1 MTGKTKVRKAVFS
14 LHEKQRLENN
24 YQMQNPMGTG
34 MWTECPALKHIEYLE
49 DEDKFEE

>member
-1 MTGKTKVRKAVFS
+1 VFS

-24 YQMQNPMGTG
+24 YQVQNPMGELA
-34 MWTECPALKHIEYLE
+34 MWTECPALKHNEYLE